1 MVATTGV
8 VQLVEDAAG
17 MGFDGLG
24 GDGEA
29 LGDLA
34 GGITL
39 ADQGGDLALA
49 RGEGG
54 PVFRYK
60 KRHKKLPGSYERPGR
75 IVAKFRRECNIATSS
90 RVCWLLINL

>member
-1 MVATTGV
+1 
-8 VQLVEDAAG
+8 

-54 PVFRYK
+54 QGGGKV
-60 KRHKKLPGSYERPGR
+60 E
-75 IVAKFRRECNIATSS
+75 A
-90 RVCWLLINL
+90 

>member
-1 MVATTGV
+1 M
-8 VQLVEDAAG
+8 EDAAG

-24 GDGEA
+24 GDTENA
-29 LGDLA
+29 GDIA
-34 GGITL
+34 VSKTQ
-39 ADQGGDLALA
+39 ADHGSDLALA